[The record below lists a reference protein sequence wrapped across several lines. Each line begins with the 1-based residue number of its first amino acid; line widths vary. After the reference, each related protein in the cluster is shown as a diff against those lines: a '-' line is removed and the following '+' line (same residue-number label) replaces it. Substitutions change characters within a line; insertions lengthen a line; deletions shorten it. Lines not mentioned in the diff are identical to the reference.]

1 MVMSDAEQDP
11 IIELRV
17 PVDTVRALIDLAR
30 DFQGKAASTLF
41 DDEEADPDEIELDV
55 IEDRGSDPAELEFQ
69 TLIEDLSEDAQ
80 ADLVALM
87 WLGRGDGDWP
97 DLQIMAAERRETP
110 AFSYLGATPL
120 VAEYLAAGLSALENE
135 ANAVEGHPV

>member
-1 MVMSDAEQDP
+1 MSQTASDP
-11 IIELRV
+11 LVELGV
-17 PVDTVRALIDLAR
+17 SVDTVRALIDLAR
-30 DFQGKAASTLF
+30 DIQGKSASTLF
-41 DDEEADPDEIELDV
+41 DDEEADPDEVELDV

-80 ADLVALM
+80 SDLVALM

-97 DLQIMAAERRETP
+97 DLRIMAAERRETP
-110 AFSYLGATPL
+110 TFSYLGATPL
-120 VAEYLAAGLSALENE
+120 VAEYLAAGLSALEDE